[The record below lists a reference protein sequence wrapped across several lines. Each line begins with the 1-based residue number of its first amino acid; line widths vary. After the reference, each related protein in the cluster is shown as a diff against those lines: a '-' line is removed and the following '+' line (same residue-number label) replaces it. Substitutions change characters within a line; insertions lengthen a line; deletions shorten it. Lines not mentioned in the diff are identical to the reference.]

1 MEVSKMEN
9 NKKSLLK
16 GFQATGLQKLL
27 ALGAL
32 IILYI
37 FFCFFGSNFAST
49 ATFVSILDSTYYVG
63 FMAFG
68 ITFVI
73 ITGGIDLS
81 IGTNMMCSTLIG
93 GYLYSA
99 AHLPI
104 FLCLAIVVAVATL
117 FGLINGLLIS
127 KLKLPPFI
135 ATLGVMMMTQGIG
148 AIVTNVQTQRF
159 PSAFDKDGLYKAIF
173 YKTPSTPALPSG
185 FPTGIIYM
193 GLFFIVA
200 MFLLNK
206 TRFGRY
212 TYAMGSNEEAVRLS
226 GVNVVKW
233 KTLVYTV
240 CGLFAGLAGIVYAAT
255 YTTVIPGTG
264 NGLEMKAIAAVI
276 IGGTSMSGGIGT
288 MSGTLIGAFL
298 MSVLSNGLMSM
309 GLQGHY
315 QTFFTG
321 LVVIFAVL
329 LDIYRN
335 KKASEI
341 KLH

>member
-1 MEVSKMEN
+1 MDK
-9 NKKSLLK
+9 NKTEKR
-16 GFQATGLQKLL
+16 GVQFVGLQKLL
-27 ALGAL
+27 ALAAL
-32 IILYI
+32 VILYI
-37 FFCFFGSNFAST
+37 FFCIFGSKFASA
-49 ATFVSILDSTYYVG
+49 ATLVSILDSTYYIG
-63 FMAFG
+63 FLAFG

-81 IGTNMMCSTLIG
+81 IGTNMMCSALIG

-99 AHLPI
+99 AHLPMAI
-104 FLCLAIVVAVATL
+104 CLVLIVAIATL
-117 FGLINGLLIS
+117 FGCINGLLIA

-159 PSAFDKDGLYKAIF
+159 PSAFDTDGWYKSIF
-173 YKTPSTPALPSG
+173 YKTPSTPALPNG

-193 GLFFIVA
+193 GLFFLLA
-200 MFLLNK
+200 LFLLNK

-226 GVNVVKW
+226 GVNVAKW
-233 KTLVYTV
+233 KILVYTI
-240 CGLFAGLAGIVYAAT
+240 CGLFAGLSAIVYAAT
-255 YTTVIPGTG
+255 YTTIIPGTG
-264 NGLEMKAIAAVI
+264 NGIEMNAIAAVI
-276 IGGTSMSGGIGT
+276 IGGTSMAGGIGT

-298 MSVLSNGLMSM
+298 MSVLRNGLMSL

-321 LVVIFAVL
+321 LVVILAVL

-335 KKASEI
+335 KKASQV
-341 KLH
+341 KLD